1 VADCS
6 AAADTHYRLLGLTLP
21 IERRRNLVRMLFN
34 DLERSLREAGSIRE
48 RLDQAEDY
56 LNER

>member
-6 AAADTHYRLLGLTLP
+6 AAVDMQYRLLGLNVP
-21 IERRRNLVRMLFN
+21 IFN

-56 LNER
+56 LNGR